1 MKKIFATILAM
12 SVILAMGSSV
22 SANRVIYHHGN
33 NNSTKT
39 CYAKVSQTGSDTIG
53 AQITWQLST
62 SNTVY
67 HGKKS
72 TGSGYQVI
80 SSSSRLRGKSGKSYG
95 YYYYNNMNVPSYHS
109 SNWFAFNFS

>member
-1 MKKIFATILAM
+1 MKKIFATILSI

-22 SANRVIYHHGN
+22 SANRIIYHHGN

-39 CYAKVSQTGSDTIG
+39 CYAKVSQTGTDLIG
-53 AQITWQLST
+53 AKITWQLST
-62 SNTVY
+62 SNTVH
-67 HGKKS
+67 HGKLQ

-95 YYYYNNMNVPSYHS
+95 FYYHNDMSNPSYHS
-109 SNWFAFNFS
+109 SNWFAFNFT